1 MAVNDIQKDI
11 KLSANTSTK
20 PTEPVAHES
29 RQEIGRGRSGIVYF
43 DNDASGHE
51 LACKVFDSRGLTKV
65 VQWLTLGAP
74 NPYMWSQDAVECAKL
89 RRNILKLLVP
99 VWTAGEVDV
108 AGARAVLWN
117 SAQTTFELQTDF
129 VRGRAASLDHSLRT
143 DPNDEAVS
151 LWRRTM
157 PALRAHLE
165 HAGFDGLLWQA
176 GIGNPVA
183 LNNFLLEQSSQEAQT
198 AGEET
203 GDKRWVWIDLESG
216 VPAIFPISPKVF
228 FKYSLAHWLR
238 LGHPLFDDVDVSRL
252 ETYLQSNQDE
262 LRLALGED
270 AYQTIESEAIRLGGH
285 QLKWKS
291 LGRLQSSI
299 QYRLA
304 QGDIDEQQAAYYSN
318 HSLRWV
324 FGEARRGMR
333 AFARGLRR
341 GLSSIWQRLQR
352 IGILKIVRSGWR
364 FLSSQKYREEFIHRF
379 LDRSIGHWKD
389 RDQLSGEE
397 AQILRAQI
405 GSPDSSVYIT
415 DFGIH
420 VAIKPAVKIVQYW
433 LLPALF
439 AFGLLSGQT
448 LALLIITGGA
458 LGRSSY
464 TLWRIIQSAKRGN
477 ERPWIAL
484 VIGVL
489 PLIGNLAFPIQM
501 MYSAGSKDEKLARFM
516 IDDGFT
522 RIGRILPI
530 WGGADTWTEHA
541 FNRIPGNATR
551 YWVQKRQQQ

>member
-1 MAVNDIQKDI
+1 
-11 KLSANTSTK
+11 
-20 PTEPVAHES
+20 
-29 RQEIGRGRSGIVYF
+29 
-43 DNDASGHE
+43 
-51 LACKVFDSRGLTKV
+51 VFL
-65 VQWLTLGAP
+65 
-74 NPYMWSQDAVECAKL
+74 
-89 RRNILKLLVP
+89 
-99 VWTAGEVDV
+99 
-108 AGARAVLWN
+108 
-117 SAQTTFELQTDF
+117 
-129 VRGRAASLDHSLRT
+129 
-143 DPNDEAVS
+143 
-151 LWRRTM
+151 
-157 PALRAHLE
+157 
-165 HAGFDGLLWQA
+165 
-176 GIGNPVA
+176 
-183 LNNFLLEQSSQEAQT
+183 
-198 AGEET
+198 
-203 GDKRWVWIDLESG
+203 
-216 VPAIFPISPKVF
+216 
-228 FKYSLAHWLR
+228 KYSLAHWFR

-252 ETYLQSNQDE
+252 ETYLQSNQDD

-270 AYQTIESEAIRLGGH
+270 AYQTIESEAIQLGEH

-341 GLSSIWQRLQR
+341 GLSSIWRRLQR
-352 IGILKIVRSGWR
+352 FGFLKIVRSGWR

-379 LDRSIGHWKD
+379 LDRSIGHWKE
-389 RDQLSGEE
+389 RDQLSDEE
-397 AQILRAQI
+397 TQILRAQI

-433 LLPALF
+433 VLPTLF

-458 LGRSSY
+458 LGRSSF

-484 VIGVL
+484 VIGIL

-541 FNRIPGNATR
+541 FNRIPGNVTR
-551 YWVQKRQQQ
+551 YWVQKRQR

>member
-1 MAVNDIQKDI
+1 MAVKDN
-11 KLSANTSTK
+11 KKNLNLSENTIDK
-20 PTEPVAHES
+20 PTESVAQDS

-43 DNDASGHE
+43 DNDANGRE
-51 LACKVFDSRGLTKV
+51 LACKVFDSRGLTKA
-65 VQWLTLGAP
+65 VQWLTLGVP
-74 NPYMWSQDAVECAKL
+74 NPYMWNQDAVECARL

-99 VWTAGEVDV
+99 VWTAGKVEV

-151 LWRRTM
+151 LWKRTM
-157 PALRAHLE
+157 PELRAHLE
-165 HAGFDGLLWQA
+165 RSGFDGLLWQA

-183 LNNFLLEQSSQEAQT
+183 LNNFLLEQKSGGPKT
-198 AGEET
+198 VDKET
-203 GDKRWVWIDLESG
+203 GGERWIWIDLESG
-216 VPAIFPISPKVF
+216 VPAIFPISPKIF
-228 FKYSLAHWLR
+228 FKYSLAHWFR

-252 ETYLQSNQDE
+252 ETYLQSSQDE
-262 LRLALGED
+262 LRLALGDD
-270 AYQTIESEAIRLGGH
+270 AYQTIESEAILLGEH

-304 QGDIDEQQAAYYSN
+304 QADIDEQQAAYYSI
-318 HSLRWV
+318 HPLRWA
-324 FGEARRGMR
+324 FGETARGMR
-333 AFARGLRR
+333 AFARSLRG

-352 IGILKIVRSGWR
+352 FGFLKIVRNGWR
-364 FLSSQKYREEFIHRF
+364 FLSSQKYREEFIHRL
-379 LDRSIGHWKD
+379 LDRSIEHWKK
-389 RDQLSGEE
+389 RDQLSDAET
-397 AQILRAQI
+397 QILRAQI

-433 LLPALF
+433 VLPALF
-439 AFGLLSGQT
+439 ALGLLSGQA

-464 TLWRIIQSAKRGN
+464 TLWRIIQSANRGN

-484 VIGVL
+484 VIGVF

-541 FNRIPGNATR
+541 FNRIPGNLTR
-551 YWVQKRQQQ
+551 YWVQKRQQ